1 MHDISVNEARRGRLL
16 SLRKQFQSADSCR
29 WISCKSTNWPTSDGT
44 HSILY
49 FGEDVYL
56 SKRNLVFSC
65 MKLLRVLDLSLIK
78 CWHGAPSEIVEL
90 VHLRYLALTTVG
102 SLDKFQLFKLQN
114 LQTLIICSWR
124 EECFLQLPR
133 DILDLPRLR
142 HAHLDKRAT
151 VYLPNVIQESIQTLF
166 WLKVNGR
173 VPRTTDFA
181 MVPNLK
187 ELGVYIDNDLQ
198 PGAFDS
204 LVDLRLLERLKIE
217 RRNVEGFYLPT
228 ALPQNLKK
236 LTLCNTYLSW
246 EAMDI
251 IGRLSKLE
259 VLKLKEFAFSGP
271 KWEPADDDGFKR
283 LKLLLIARSDLKYW
297 STTDDHFPVLER
309 LILRFCLD
317 LEKLPS
323 EFESSNTLQL
333 IELENCYPILVESA
347 RKIQEEQKSYG
358 NEALVIRDLG
368 AKIKLPTKECS
379 NEVHESCEDESES
392 SEEYE
397 RESSEE
403 YEIEYSEE
411 YEIEYSEEY
420 DESESS
426 EEYASLWGVW

>member
-1 MHDISVNEARRGRLL
+1 MSV
-16 SLRKQFQSADSCR
+16 RKQFQSADSCR
-29 WISCKSTNWPTSDGT
+29 WISCKSTNWPTYDGT

-56 SKRNLVFSC
+56 SKRNLIFSC

-102 SLDKFQLFKLQN
+102 SLDKFQLFKLRN

-124 EECFLQLPR
+124 EECCLQLPR
-133 DILDLPRLR
+133 DILDLPWLR
-142 HAHLDKRAT
+142 HVHLDKRAT

-187 ELGVYIDNDLQ
+187 ELGVYIDNDLP

-204 LVDLRLLERLKIE
+204 LVHLSLLERLKFE

-236 LTLCNTYLSW
+236 LTLSNTYLSW
-246 EAMDI
+246 EDMDI
-251 IGRLSKLE
+251 IGRLPTLE

-271 KWEPADDDGFKR
+271 RWEPADDDGFKG
-283 LKLLLIARSDLKYW
+283 LKLFLIARSDLKCW
-297 STTDDHFPVLER
+297 ITTDDHFPVLER

-317 LEKLPS
+317 LEELPS
-323 EFESSNTLQL
+323 EFANLNALQL

-347 RKIQEEQKSYG
+347 KKIQEEQHFYG

-368 AKIKLPTKECS
+368 AKVCLLFPFLDIEILVLGPFYCIYVEIIPS
-379 NEVHESCEDESES
+379 NIFHF
-392 SEEYE
+392 
-397 RESSEE
+397 
-403 YEIEYSEE
+403 I
-411 YEIEYSEEY
+411 
-420 DESESS
+420 
-426 EEYASLWGVW
+426 